1 MKKRAVYFVLFLTL
15 ALATLTTISLASDVF
30 VRVSDTVTVDD
41 INNVFYVPSAVK
53 PNSVVLDLYG
63 TDKITYKENGQDK
76 EINKTTPINLT
87 PFATTDENGNECY
100 KVIVY
105 VKGNA
110 NNLTFYF
117 ASTLPSVHISTVK
130 GAENIIAYDSK
141 DKATSV
147 TIVNSDGT
155 LEYEEGAGELSEI
168 KVRGNTTNTYAK
180 KPFALK
186 LGHKAPLF
194 GMSNDRQWI
203 LLANYLDQSLI
214 RNSIMYKIAEILG
227 MDMCDFQSVDLYL
240 DGDYY
245 GVYLLCEK
253 VEIDNGR
260 VNIKDLEEE
269 TELLNPSFA
278 ENATVVTSGDLIDNT
293 ILTEYRYIDGV
304 IDPDDITGGYLVE
317 LDNNYYKDELCY
329 FVTENNSHYVI
340 KSPEYASKAQVEY
353 IARLFAE
360 MEEAIM
366 SQDGKNRLG
375 KHYSEYIDVD
385 SFVYAYI
392 VAELSRNYDA
402 GSSSMY
408 FYKEADIDGAFSKI
422 VKGPLWDCD
431 NTLGNIHKNDAS
443 NPEGFWAKGR
453 SIWSGLTAKQ
463 EFNQRVTQVFAS
475 LYDDIFDMLDAGG
488 FIDMQLKELEGS
500 YQMERLRWS
509 SYDYSR
515 WPTYYDGTHYDR
527 WQSSPVFNFV
537 EKYTDGVNNTNETVI
552 GYLCNHIEA
561 RANWLAKEWD
571 CQVTVRERVLND
583 PITPDAPPPAEPTSD
598 NTGLIIA
605 IVIISSIALISLC
618 VTVIVVVKRK

>member
-1 MKKRAVYFVLFLTL
+1 MNKRAIYFVLFLTIALITL
-15 ALATLTTISLASDVF
+15 ATISLASDVF
-30 VRVSDTVTVDD
+30 VRVNDTVTVDD
-41 INNVFYVPSAVK
+41 INNVFYVPSSVK
-53 PNSVVLDLYG
+53 PSSVVLDLYG

-76 EINKTTPINLT
+76 EINESSALNLT
-87 PFATTDENGNECY
+87 NFATVDEQGNKCY
-100 KVIVY
+100 KVTVY
-105 VKGNA
+105 VNGNA

-117 ASTLPSVHISTVK
+117 ASTLPSIHISTVK
-130 GAENIIAYDSK
+130 GVENIVAYNSK
-141 DKATSV
+141 DEASSV

-155 LEYEEGAGELSEI
+155 LEYKENSGELSEI

-186 LGHKAPLF
+186 LGHKSPLF

-227 MDMCDFQSVDLYL
+227 MDMCDFKSVDLYI

-260 VNIKDLEEE
+260 VNIRDLEEE
-269 TELLNPSFA
+269 TELLNPSFK
-278 ENATVVTSGDLIDNT
+278 ENATVVTDGDLIENT
-293 ILTEYRYIDGV
+293 ILTEYRYIDSV
-304 IDPDDITGGYLVE
+304 IDPEDITGGYLIE
-317 LDNNYYKDELCY
+317 LDNNYYRDELCY

-340 KSPEYASKAQVEY
+340 KSPENASKAQVEY

-375 KHYSEYIDVD
+375 KHYSEYADVD
-385 SFVYAYI
+385 SLVYAYI
-392 VAELSRNYDA
+392 IAELSRNFDA

-408 FYKEADIDGAFSKI
+408 FYKEADVNGEFSKI

-431 NTLGNIHKNDAS
+431 NTLGNIHKNGAS
-443 NPEGFWAKGR
+443 DTEGYWAKGR

-463 EFNQRVTQVFAS
+463 DFNQRVTEVFAS

-515 WPTYYDGTHYDR
+515 WPTYFDGTHYDR
-527 WQSSPVFNFV
+527 WQSAPVFNFV
-537 EKYTDGVNNTNETVI
+537 EKYSDGINNTNQTVI

-561 RANWLAKEWD
+561 RTNWLANEWG
-571 CQVTVRERVLND
+571 CQVTARERVLNN
-583 PITPDAPPPAEPTSD
+583 PQEPEAPPAQPTIN
-598 NTGLIIA
+598 NTWLIITIA
-605 IVIISSIALISLC
+605 IVSAAALISVC
-618 VTVIVVVKRK
+618 VVIVVVKRK